1 MFFACVSQRSG
12 FFFQLTDPQLGSQQ
26 STGPGRAVGR
36 NLTSIPN
43 LPTLPALGKTVGSA
57 SRVSCSYSHGNCCWY
72 SVCHGALFPFPFPS
86 RGLRKRPACSLWS
99 GTLFL
104 ANEGQELPPPH
115 LALQPGQLEK

>member
-57 SRVSCSYSHGNCCWY
+57 SRVSCSYSHGNCCWFVTELF
-72 SVCHGALFPFPFPS
+72 SLFPFPPEASGRDQPVPS
-86 RGLRKRPACSLWS
+86 
-99 GTLFL
+99 
-104 ANEGQELPPPH
+104 GQAPYF
-115 LALQPGQLEK
+115 